1 MTRADHKRAILLA
14 LSMLLGKDDDL
25 MPDEIDPDGPE
36 GSRWQA
42 ARDELV
48 AEFDRR
54 AEASRCV
61 RGRRRR

>member
-1 MTRADHKRAILLA
+1 MTRADHKRGILRA
-14 LSMLLGKDDDL
+14 LSMIILEDDDL

-36 GSRWQA
+36 GKRWQA

-54 AEASRCV
+54 ADNTGAKL
-61 RGRRRR
+61 